1 MIASLIGENRPAEW
15 CLPYID
21 TFIPFKDKGR
31 DRDGFDCWG
40 LVRHV
45 MAEVFGVA
53 DLPDYGAA
61 YEAAKDRV
69 SVAKAVAAGLAQGW
83 RQLDQDESPRE
94 GDLIILKLAGRPW
107 HCAIAAGGDWMMH
120 VCDGSGVVLE
130 HWTLEPWKNR
140 VEGFYRHV

>member
-1 MIASLIGENRPAEW
+1 MTQPQAMIQPAQWCGDYIG
-15 CLPYID
+15 L
-21 TFIPFKDKGR
+21 PFKDKGR

-40 LVRHV
+40 LVRAV
-45 MAEVFGVA
+45 MGEVFGME
-53 DLPDYGAA
+53 DLPDYSAA
-61 YEAAKDRV
+61 YEAARDRV
-69 SVAKAVAAGLAQGW
+69 SVAKAVAVGLAQGW
-83 RQLDQDESPRE
+83 LQLSPGEDIRE

-107 HCAIAAGGDWMMH
+107 HCAVSAGGDWMMH